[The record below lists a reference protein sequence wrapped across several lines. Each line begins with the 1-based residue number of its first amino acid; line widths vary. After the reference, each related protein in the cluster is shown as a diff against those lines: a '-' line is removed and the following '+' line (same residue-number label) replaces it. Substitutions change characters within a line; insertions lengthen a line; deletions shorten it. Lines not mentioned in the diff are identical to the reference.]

1 MKPSHAVAERRRRY
15 TAILAAAVVAIF
27 LCTQNAG
34 AFPGERI
41 FNRTAHFAHTVAY
54 KVDNHVVHPVT
65 HGIKR
70 HLR

>member
-1 MKPSHAVAERRRRY
+1 MKPCHAEPEQRRKCI
-15 TAILAAAVVAIF
+15 AILAAAVVAIF
-27 LCTQNAG
+27 LCTQNAA

-41 FNRTAHFAHTVAY
+41 FNRTAHFAHKVAY

>member
-1 MKPSHAVAERRRRY
+1 MKWY
-15 TAILAAAVVAIF
+15 TAILAACMMAIF
-27 LCTQNAG
+27 LFAQTAA

-41 FNRTAHFAHTVAY
+41 LNRTAHFAHKVAY
-54 KVDNHVVHPVT
+54 KVDNHVIHPVT